1 VKMDG
6 SSTKVLYFKAS
17 TPQVSF
23 PSNSLRLIKDLRHS
37 VHPSVG
43 PRRAGRWLCV
53 HAHVCVYIQV
63 HMYAH
68 VCVCMLMCV
77 CACSCVCVHAPVC
90 VHAHVCVCMLLCVCA
105 CSCVYA
111 CSVCVCMLMCV
122 YACSMCVYACSMCV
136 HAGAHVC
143 FACGG
148 QKSSFGN
155 ISKAP

>member
-90 VHAHVCVCMLLCVCA
+90 MHAVCVCA
-105 CSCVYA
+105 CSCVCMHA
-111 CSVCVCMLMCV
+111 VCVCTHAVCVCMQVHM
-122 YACSMCVYACSMCV
+122 YAL
-136 HAGAHVC
+136 HVEVRSQALVT
-143 FACGG
+143 FLRLHETFFFFFLFEDRV
-148 QKSSFGN
+148 SY
-155 ISKAP
+155 